1 MPPKRSVVPD
11 PKLSQDARGEPVR
24 VPLTGPSQLDDLA
37 RDKFCFVISRTD
49 GKLKSGACN
58 LERLAHGFNV
68 LGLESESMRS
78 GSWHRGA
85 AAVCGGTPHLHHK
98 LKPRWCHLYI
108 TKRGS
113 VPSLER
119 SLMSI
124 I

>member
-11 PKLSQDARGEPVR
+11 TKLSQDARGEPLR

-68 LGLESESMRS
+68 LGSKVR
-78 GSWHRGA
+78 
-85 AAVCGGTPHLHHK
+85 VCGAGLGIVELPLCAVGRPT
-98 LKPRWCHLYI
+98 YTI
-108 TKRGS
+108 
-113 VPSLER
+113 SLNR
-119 SLMSI
+119 VGVI
-124 I
+124 CI